1 MKTKVQGQTHRQ
13 ASPLMMQKMTINRG
27 CLFHLMPVEMPGHGS
42 WRNSTWNSGTMMET
56 EGTPMTALDLVE
68 DGPKMNVGLSWS
80 WLHHNRLQHAR
91 DGGEGNLDL
100 TWSRGN
106 DSDNDTV
113 NDEVAWMSN
122 WPVTFQFERPDLY
135 PLKLVGLAEEEDK
148 EEELQ
153 AEVLFAND
161 LQEQAQ
167 AFIDQALEG
176 LEEDDQQ

>member
-1 MKTKVQGQTHRQ
+1 M
-13 ASPLMMQKMTINRG
+13 
-27 CLFHLMPVEMPGHGS
+27 
-42 WRNSTWNSGTMMET
+42 
-56 EGTPMTALDLVE
+56 
-68 DGPKMNVGLSWS
+68 
-80 WLHHNRLQHAR
+80 
-91 DGGEGNLDL
+91 DL